1 MMEPAFGTGATP
13 GSFAATGLGKLYRS
27 GSAEVHALR
36 GVDLAIPKGEM
47 LVQAAGR
54 SLAQLLAELDR
65 LPLSTL
71 VDQPDLG

>member
-1 MMEPAFGTGATP
+1 MHAMLGDNDLGSDNGPAGTVVESIHSGWMSAA
-13 GSFAATGLGKLYRS
+13 AATAS
-27 GSAEVHALR
+27 
-36 GVDLAIPKGEM
+36 KGEM

>member
-1 MMEPAFGTGATP
+1 
-13 GSFAATGLGKLYRS
+13 
-27 GSAEVHALR
+27 
-36 GVDLAIPKGEM
+36 M